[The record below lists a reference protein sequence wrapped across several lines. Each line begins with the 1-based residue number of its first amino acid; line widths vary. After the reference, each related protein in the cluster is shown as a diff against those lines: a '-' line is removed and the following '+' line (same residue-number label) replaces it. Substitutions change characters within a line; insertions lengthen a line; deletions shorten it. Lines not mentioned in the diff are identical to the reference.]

1 MKEIINNYQDMSL
14 EQLGSSLLGRQ
25 ATQRAEE
32 RRRQSK
38 DERIQKIIGGLLAT
52 QAVFGQNAK
61 TKIDQINS
69 GTKMAELGA
78 QAMSNRML
86 QFGNLVSGLENKIGQ
101 NINYTDLNAEEQ
113 DLWLANFSSFLDKP
127 FDDYAK
133 ANGLTDMIAWNNGKR
148 TAYEEMAPT
157 VWSNIF
163 LGKDGKP
170 AIAQQFYESGSKVFD
185 GAEGEDLLGLMVN
198 STEALIKQRQQLSA
212 QNAIAKVRGENKIT
226 NVWTGIK
233 DAGSYIFGKAE
244 ADNIF
249 TSKEN
254 YTPFGPDASIL
265 REVNFQNILGS
276 EFKKTLSKYY
286 DNIDWSDAAS
296 AQEADNNVF
305 SNSIVQQID
314 VLAADLARK
323 NRQYPNVKGS
333 QMKDQLDDF
342 RDYFAD
348 PANTKKPDAQKFIRY
363 YGGVVL
369 KADKNTR
376 FRRELAENIGADP
389 DKFNTDSQY
398 RRLAIFAAVL
408 NDSNAKEMGWFGGK
422 GFGDPYEKG
431 DFQFDI
437 DERLLQKSV
446 VSTDDGNLDVRKLA
460 EIKDEDERAS
470 AGVSLIRTTTDTF
483 KKKENAMLSMWNN
496 TIIFDA
502 FKKDK
507 DYTFIDFSEDFKT
520 DTLPS
525 LDKTE
530 DKDMVAGAFESLEKA
545 TVEKQMKDIRSMN
558 RAELSELASKKVGE
572 TQKQEMK
579 EFGKKIS
586 NSFALKQIERF
597 QKALDTNKFGS
608 IGSIINS
615 YSGKN
620 WREMSE
626 GQRRAVVER
635 MITQVTEQNR
645 PIK

>member
-226 NVWTGIK
+226 NLWTGIK
-233 DAGSYIFGKAE
+233 DAGSYLFGKEE

-249 TSKEN
+249 SSKEN
-254 YTPFGPDASIL
+254 YIPFGPDASIL

-296 AQEADNNVF
+296 AQEAANGTF
-305 SNSIVQQID
+305 STSIKEQIT
-314 VLAADLARK
+314 VLAADLSRQT
-323 NRQYPNVKGS
+323 RQYPKVKGS
-333 QMKDQLDDF
+333 QMKDELDELLT
-342 RDYFAD
+342 YFTNRSD
-348 PANTKKPDAQKFIRY
+348 QPDAQKFIRY

-376 FRRELAENIGADP
+376 FRRNLAVQIGADE

-398 RRLAIFAAVL
+398 RRLAIFSAVL
-408 NDSNAKEMGWFGGK
+408 NNSNADRIRGIE
-422 GFGDPYEKG
+422 FGDRWSDFYQKG
-431 DFQFDI
+431 DYQFDI
-437 DERLLQKSV
+437 DETLLQKSV

-597 QKALDTNKFGS
+597 QKALDTNKFGG